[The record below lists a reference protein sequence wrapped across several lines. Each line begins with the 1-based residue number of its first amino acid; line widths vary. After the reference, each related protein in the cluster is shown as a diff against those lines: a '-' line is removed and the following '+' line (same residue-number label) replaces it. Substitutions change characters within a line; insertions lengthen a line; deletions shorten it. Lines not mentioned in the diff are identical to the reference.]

1 MSIFACPASEA
12 ACGEVPG
19 EDGDACREWKW
30 QVRQDS
36 APGNRGPSELID
48 CCLTQDQAE
57 DAAEKYELLRRDLR
71 WRE

>member
-19 EDGDACREWKW
+19 EEGDDCREWKW
-30 QVRQDS
+30 QVRQDN
-36 APGNRGPSELID
+36 ADGNGSELID
-48 CCLTQDQAE
+48 CCLTQEQAE
-57 DAAEKYELLRRDLR
+57 DAAERGDLR